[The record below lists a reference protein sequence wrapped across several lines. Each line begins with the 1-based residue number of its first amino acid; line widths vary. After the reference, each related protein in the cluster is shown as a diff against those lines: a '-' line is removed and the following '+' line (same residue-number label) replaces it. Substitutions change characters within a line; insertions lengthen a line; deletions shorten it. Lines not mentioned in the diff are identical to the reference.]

1 MKRYKLA
8 NGDLSIRYTKESKI
22 QINNMTESKIILKN
36 FNKNN
41 KKYYEAALV
50 LFVLMVGILYFSI
63 YFSFKNIIFKYGF
76 DVRIIFKD
84 FFEQY
89 AVFFIIITPFLIYLF
104 YEFFKK
110 NIVKL

>member
-8 NGDLSIRYTKESKI
+8 NKDLLLRYTKQSKI

-84 FFEQY
+84 FFEQPTNFRR
-89 AVFFIIITPFLIYLF
+89 ARNINGLKLSPWGLF
-104 YEFFKK
+104 ASKK
-110 NIVKL
+110 